1 MGKKKR
7 SNGLTKPVRNK
18 VYKNP
23 GITVTQKIVSIYLAI
38 ILSVFWVYSTNALFN
53 LKDDKYNFFCKTTFV
68 AFAIFSV
75 CLIGALIYSLK
86 KPITHSD
93 IKIKKFCTADIGM
106 LVFFASASVSTL
118 LSAYRQEAIT
128 GELGRRNG
136 LILIFA
142 YLLCY
147 IMVSYFYKGSMSLI
161 YLFLSVG
168 LFVCGVGVANHFG
181 FDPLDYINRIS
192 EAQRTAFISTI
203 GNINFFATFVCIFFS
218 VAFGVLMIS
227 EHLMSKIF
235 SVICIAVGSG
245 ALIAANSDLGYFA
258 VFVFMGVMSIY
269 SFKNIKRLHRYA
281 IAWLT
286 MTLSM
291 KFMPLLCKLFGG
303 YHVRV
308 EKISDFLMNNSIM
321 YYVIAFFL
329 IAVVVISILRNN
341 DKLLEVP
348 SWLYIVAIALVALC
362 ALSGIGALVY
372 FSCINTMADLGGLSG
387 YLRINEKWGTNR
399 GYIWI
404 RSIQS
409 FMKFDWV
416 HKLFG
421 SGPDTLRVILDSYF
435 GEEIA
440 ANYNVYFDS
449 AHNEYIEWLVTL
461 GVCGLAGILTFIIGA
476 IVRMIKCSKNKPE
489 LVIFYGAVMI
499 YSLQAIFNI
508 AQPLT
513 TTTLFVFLAMGISIS
528 RVSQKGSK
536 TL

>member
-7 SNGLTKPVRNK
+7 SNGLTKPVKSK

-23 GITVTQKIVSIYLAI
+23 FITATEKTVSIYLAI

-53 LKDDKYNFFCKTTFV
+53 LKNDKYSFLCKATFI
-68 AFAIFSV
+68 AFAVFSA
-75 CLIGALIYSLK
+75 CLIGALIYSLE
-86 KPITHSD
+86 KPVTHSD
-93 IKIKKFCTADIGM
+93 TKIKKLCTADIGM
-106 LVFFASASVSTL
+106 LIFVASASISTL
-118 LSAYRQEAIT
+118 LSAYREEAIT

-136 LILIFA
+136 LILIIV

-168 LFVCGVGVANHFG
+168 LFVCGVGIANHFG

-192 EAQRTAFISTI
+192 QSQRTVFISTI
-203 GNINFFATFVCIFFS
+203 GNINFFATFVCVFFS
-218 VAFGVLMIS
+218 VSFGTFMIS
-227 EHLMSKIF
+227 EHTVSKVF
-235 SVICIAVGSG
+235 GVICIAVASG
-245 ALIAANSDLGYFA
+245 AIIAANSDLGYFA
-258 VFVFMGVMSIY
+258 LFVFMGIMSIY

-281 IAWLT
+281 IVWLT

-291 KFMPLLCKLFGG
+291 KLMPVLCKLLGG
-303 YHVRV
+303 HHVLV
-308 EKISDFLMNNSIM
+308 EKISDFLMNSNIM
-321 YYVIAFFL
+321 YFVIAFFL
-329 IAVVVISILRNN
+329 IAVVVLSILRSN

-348 SWLYIVAIALVALC
+348 SWLYIVAIVLVALC
-362 ALSGIGALVY
+362 ALGGIGVLIY
-372 FSCINTMADLGGLSG
+372 FSCINTTADLGGLSG

-409 FMKFDWV
+409 FMRFDWV

-421 SGPDTLRVILDSYF
+421 SGPDTLRVILDSNF

-440 ANYNVYFDS
+440 SRYNVYFDS

-461 GVCGLAGILTFIIGA
+461 GICGLAGILTFIIGA

-528 RVSQKGSK
+528 RVSQKNSK
-536 TL
+536 SL